1 MIIMIIRY
9 NAYVEVPMKQRSKW
23 CYDHFV
29 SARSMASAVSVRR
42 QLEGILKKLHMD
54 VTNGY
59 DYQNTYYFVNIRK
72 CILSGFFMQVA
83 HRERTGHYLT
93 IKDNQVV
100 KIYPSSV
107 MKNKPDWVVFHE
119 FVLTTANYMR
129 TISTIEGEWLMDVA
143 PQYYD
148 LSLFPDC
155 SAKNDLIAIEKR
167 KQLMSERAKS
177 RRTH

>member
-1 MIIMIIRY
+1 MSVRYRY
-9 NAYVEVPMKQRSKW
+9 NAYIEVPEKRRNKW
-23 CYDHFV
+23 CYDNYV
-29 SARSMASAVSVRR
+29 NARSLNSAVSVRR
-42 QLEGILKKLHMD
+42 QLERILKKLQID
-54 VTNGY
+54 VTNGG

-100 KIYPSSV
+100 KMYPSSV

-129 TISTIEGEWLMDVA
+129 TISSIEGEWLMEVA
-143 PQYYD
+143 PHYYD
-148 LSLFPDC
+148 LNSFPEC
-155 SAKNDLIAIEKR
+155 SVKNELVAIEKR
-167 KQLMSERAKS
+167 RQLMNERTMA

>member
-1 MIIMIIRY
+1 MRCRY
-9 NAYVEVPMKQRSKW
+9 NAYIEVPEKQRGKW
-23 CYDHFV
+23 CYDNYV
-29 SARSMASAVSVRR
+29 NARSLSSAVSVRR
-42 QLEGILKKLHMD
+42 QLERILKKLRID
-54 VTNGY
+54 VTNGG
-59 DYQNTYYFVNIRK
+59 DYQSTYYFVNIRK

-100 KIYPSSV
+100 KMYPSSV

-129 TISTIEGEWLMDVA
+129 TITSIEGEWLMEVA
-143 PQYYD
+143 PHYYD
-148 LSLFPDC
+148 LSSFPDC
-155 SAKNDLIAIEKR
+155 SAKADLVAIEKR
-167 KQLMSERAKS
+167 KELMNERAKA